1 MRKGVF
7 CILLSAFGFALMA
20 MFVRL
25 ADGCGGVPLPAAQ
38 KAFFRNLVA
47 VAIAGWAFFRHPAR
61 VSLMERMP
69 HGWRNW
75 SDLLLRSAFGTC
87 GVITNF
93 YALSHISVGDA
104 MALNKTAPFFTL
116 LLSWL
121 LIGERMTA
129 RQAFCVFGAFGG
141 ALLVIKPGFSNALSL
156 PAVIGLSSGF
166 CAGAAYTFLHKLGK
180 AGVDGSF
187 IILFFSIF
195 SCLACLPFLIFGVE
209 PMTGLQLLAL
219 LGAGGGAALGQFGIT
234 WAYRFAE
241 PRQIAVYDYS
251 GIIFA
256 AMLGFAVFGQV
267 PDILSFCGFLAI
279 IAMGLVLNLHR
290 RRT

>member
-1 MRKGVF
+1 MRRGVF

-20 MFVRL
+20 MFVRV

-47 VAIAGWAFFRHPAR
+47 VAIAGWAFFRHPER
-61 VSLMERMP
+61 LPLSGRMP
-69 HGWRNW
+69 RGWRNW
-75 SDLLLRSAFGTC
+75 IDLLLRSVFGTC

-93 YALSHISVGDA
+93 YALSHIPVGDA

-121 LIGERMTA
+121 LVGERMTM
-129 RQAFCVFGAFGG
+129 RQAFCVAGAFGG
-141 ALLVIKPGFSNALSL
+141 AMLVINPDVSNALSL
-156 PAVIGLSSGF
+156 PGLIGLSSGF
-166 CAGAAYTFLHKLGK
+166 CAGAAYTFLHRLGK
-180 AGVDGSF
+180 AGVDGAF
-187 IILFFSIF
+187 IIFFFSIF
-195 SCLACLPFLIFGVE
+195 SCMACLPFFVFDIV
-209 PMTGLQLLAL
+209 PMTGLQMLAL
-219 LGAGGGAALGQFGIT
+219 LGAGGGAAIGQFGIT

-256 AMLGFAVFGQV
+256 AALGFIVLGQV
-267 PDILSFCGFLAI
+267 PDLQSFCGFLVI
-279 IAMGLVLNLHR
+279 IAMGLVLHLHR
-290 RRT
+290 R

>member
-1 MRKGVF
+1 MRKGVL

-47 VAIAGWAFFRHPAR
+47 VLIAGWAFFRCPERTGLAD
-61 VSLMERMP
+61 RMP
-69 HGWRNW
+69 LGWRNW
-75 SDLLLRSAFGTC
+75 SDLILRSAFGTC

-93 YALSHISVGDA
+93 YALSYIPVGDA

-116 LLSWL
+116 LLSWI

-129 RQAFCVFGAFGG
+129 RQALCVAGAFGG
-141 ALLVIKPGFSNALSL
+141 AMLVIKPGVSNALSL
-156 PAVIGLSSGF
+156 PALIGLSSGF
-166 CAGAAYTFLHKLGK
+166 SAGAAYAFLHRLGK
-180 AGVDGSF
+180 AGVDGAF

-195 SCLACLPFLIFGVE
+195 SCLACLPFLAFGLE
-209 PMTGLQLLAL
+209 PMTGCQMLAL
-219 LGAGGGAALGQFGIT
+219 LGAGGGAAVGQFGIT

-256 AMLGFAVFGQV
+256 AALGCAVFGQV
-267 PDILSFCGFLAI
+267 PDILSFCGFLVI
-279 IAMGLVLNLHR
+279 IAMGLMLHLHPHR
-290 RRT
+290 P